1 MPSWRPLKRLLA
13 KLQAASAFEA
23 SKNGL
28 YGARADGQ
36 LNCMTAMTI
45 PTLLPDEL
53 AFGYLCRMA
62 RMYAL
67 KNMEQTYAFL
77 RAALPAR
84 EGKVPPGWMVDV
96 LSELLGVSPD
106 MIITQH
112 TMVPFLKAVR
122 GAKSCAQ
129 HSESQDRSCR
139 SALTYPYRTK
149 RDLQFCPACILED
162 VDFHGV
168 SFWRRSH
175 QLRGVVFCS
184 KHGCALH
191 SVVAH
196 RLGDLPADMLEIS
209 AAISDD
215 IVEDALRNPVIR
227 RYEEICSMFALRPRP
242 LPMESVNRRMRCRA
256 EGVCT
261 TGPKGSLRLT
271 PLAIEKVGGPWLSSF
286 FPGLEEKQQT
296 GRAGSIDCVVGT
308 PTVPLATQYYALA
321 LALLFDH
328 ADEAMYCMTQA
339 ELDAS
344 NLIDPTGRLDRA
356 SENVDQLYLKMG
368 DAKASAISALLA
380 GSSIREAAKIAGVRG
395 PDLEAMVIACA
406 VERLS
411 QLSQNAH

>member
-1 MPSWRPLKRLLA
+1 
-13 KLQAASAFEA
+13 
-23 SKNGL
+23 
-28 YGARADGQ
+28 
-36 LNCMTAMTI
+36 MTI

-53 AFGYLCRMA
+53 AFGYLCRIA
-62 RMYAL
+62 RMYMRKDL
-67 KNMEQTYAFL
+67 EQTYAIL
-77 RAALPAR
+77 RAALPAK
-84 EGKVPPGWMVDV
+84 EGKVQPGWVVDV
-96 LSELLGVSPD
+96 LSDLSGVSPD

-112 TMVPFLKAVR
+112 TMVPFIKAVR
-122 GAKSCAQ
+122 GAKSCDQ

-139 SALTYPYRTK
+139 TALTYPYGMK
-149 RDLQFCPACILED
+149 RVLQLCPACVGED

-175 QLRGVVFCS
+175 QLKGVVLCS

-191 SVVAH
+191 SVVVH

-209 AAISDD
+209 DAIDDD
-215 IVEDALRNPVIR
+215 IVDDALRNPVIR

-242 LPMESVNRRMRCRA
+242 LPMESVNRSMRRRA

-286 FPGLEEKQQT
+286 FPSLQKKQQT

-328 ADEAMYCMTQA
+328 ADEAMYFVTQA
-339 ELDAS
+339 ELNAS
-344 NLIDPTGRLDRA
+344 NLIVPTVGPNRA

-368 DAKASAISALLA
+368 DSKASAIGALLA
-380 GSSIREAAKIAGVRG
+380 GSSIREAAKISGVRG

-411 QLSQNAH
+411 QLSQSAY